1 MTYYKWLKP
10 DGTSL
15 YAEWQ
20 WPLPTEDGHGAWT
33 PYVERL
39 DLRDGGYHASTLNSL
54 IGYTNSINNLAC
66 YEVEFDGDVLVGDDK
81 VAGHKARLVRKVGEM
96 DARKWRLL
104 ACDYA
109 ERVLPI
115 YEQKYPNDAR
125 PRATIEVARRYAN
138 GKTDFEEM
146 DAARTAARTAAWAAA
161 RDAAGAAAR
170 DAARAA
176 ARAAAWAAARDAA
189 RAAEKEWQGQ
199 RLMEYLREAI

>member
-1 MTYYKWLKP
+1 M
-10 DGTSL
+10 
-15 YAEWQ
+15 
-20 WPLPTEDGHGAWT
+20 
-33 PYVERL
+33 
-39 DLRDGGYHASTLNSL
+39 
-54 IGYTNSINNLAC
+54 
-66 YEVEFDGDVLVGDDK
+66 LVGDDK

-170 DAARAA
+170 DAARDA